1 MKAKV
6 KLLALDFYRELFP
19 FNITSWRDLADF
31 VSTLITKLNEL
42 QIHTNPSLDVAY
54 STGQAS
60 RHILLH
66 NYREIIEFVYILYQL
81 VPEDQDF
88 KEVEE

>member
-42 QIHTNPSLDVAY
+42 QIHTNPRLDVSY
-54 STGQAS
+54 STGMAS
-60 RHILLH
+60 RHQEL
-66 NYREIIEFVYILYQL
+66 NSFKAIIEFVPRLYHL
-81 VPEDQDF
+81 TNEDQDF
-88 KEVEE
+88 KGEE